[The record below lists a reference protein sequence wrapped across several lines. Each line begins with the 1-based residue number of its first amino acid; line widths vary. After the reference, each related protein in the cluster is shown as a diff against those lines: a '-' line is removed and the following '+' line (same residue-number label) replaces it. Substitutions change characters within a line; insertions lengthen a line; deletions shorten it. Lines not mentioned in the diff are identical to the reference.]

1 MGALIAAAQFQFHE
15 SSQDLEGDTPYSNVE
30 VIKTREGRVHDLRA
44 AHARVGPRH
53 VVDAATK
60 WLDWPQ
66 YLTGLVVGELRR
78 EAEGLKPS
86 GRPCAPAKKAICLQ
100 AYLIAAI
107 LACVLDSSPVRGAV
121 GFWFIRHGHA
131 NYKTGGMY
139 SERPPLVMDPGI
151 YNELEALHH
160 HHPHQE
166 FT

>member
-30 VIKTREGRVHDLRA
+30 VIKTREGRVH
-44 AHARVGPRH
+44 
-53 VVDAATK
+53 
-60 WLDWPQ
+60 
-66 YLTGLVVGELRR
+66 
-78 EAEGLKPS
+78 GLKPS

-139 SERPPLVMDPGI
+139 SERPPLVIDPGI